1 MVKYPLRVNTATFRE
16 WLSEFGKRVS
26 KKRHKKLDYDKWRP
40 MYLWS
45 KPGTDWEEIEI
56 NYFHC
61 PDMLYIIPRHND
73 KFSPN
78 GVEIML
84 GKDNSFGEY
93 LLDAM
98 NDLNKLCDIG
108 ASAKLAADAIS
119 SSTAAIGSLNDYYS
133 TIQTD
138 LDYSKIC
145 VNSATNTTPT
155 WTFTLDTNGFQI
167 SENGEWKPIEEYVE
181 QQIEKYNNKSVEENK
196 EMMKFDFG
204 PVDSSVHM
212 SLYGMAIKN
221 ASGTY
226 VAYDAKTGSIM
237 DVDIIN
243 FEGANKFMYKMPVAL
258 SAVQIG
264 DVIVHSKHP
273 MFVSEVDIETNRMV
287 AVDIYDGEEKVI
299 VPTQS
304 PFGFSFITKV
314 VSLINFANSAD
325 ASNPF
330 GNMLPFLLMG
340 DSKSTDNSMLM
351 AMAMMGGH
359 TDMMQNPMM
368 LYALMNKDGKNN
380 DMLPFLLMSG
390 FGAKPNGCN
399 GNCSCH
405 KDK

>member
-26 KKRHKKLDYDKWRP
+26 KKRYKKLDYDKWRP

-56 NYFHC
+56 NVFDC
-61 PDMLYIIPRHND
+61 PDMVYIVPRHTD
-73 KFSPN
+73 KLSPN

-84 GKDNSFGEY
+84 HENSFGDY
-93 LLDAM
+93 LISAMEDYNTTLTNATKSVSALSDSISTASAAIASLGTSITTLDDCSISYVCDTISSWQPWTI
-98 NDLNKLCDIG
+98 DLNPDGIRING
-108 ASAKLAADAIS
+108 D
-119 SSTAAIGSLNDYYS
+119 SL
-133 TIQTD
+133 
-138 LDYSKIC
+138 
-145 VNSATNTTPT
+145 
-155 WTFTLDTNGFQI
+155 
-167 SENGEWKPIEEYVE
+167 EEY
-181 QQIEKYNNKSVEENK
+181 IEKTVNNNKKEEENNK
-196 EMMKFDFG
+196 MMKFDFG

-243 FEGANKFMYKMPVAL
+243 FEGANRFMYKMPVAL
-258 SAVQIG
+258 SAVQVG

-273 MFVSEVDIETNRMV
+273 MFVSDIDVETNRMV

-314 VSLINFANSAD
+314 ISLFNFAGTAD

-340 DSKSTDNSMLM
+340 DSKSTDTDGLLPLLF
-351 AMAMMGGH
+351 MMNGN
-359 TDMMQNPMM
+359 TDMAQNPMM
-368 LYALMNKDGKNN
+368 LWALMGNRTN
-380 DMLPFLLMSG
+380 DPMMLALMMGG
-390 FGAKPNGCN
+390 FGAKPNGCG

>member
-26 KKRHKKLDYDKWRP
+26 KKHYKKLDYDKWRP

-61 PDMLYIIPRHND
+61 PDTLYIIPRHND
-73 KFSPN
+73 KPSPN
-78 GVEIML
+78 GVDIML

-93 LLDAM
+93 LLDVM

-108 ASAKLAADAIS
+108 ASAKLAAETIG
-119 SSTAAIGSLNDYYS
+119 SSTAAISSLADYYS
-133 TIQTD
+133 TIQAD
-138 LDYSKIC
+138 LDYNRTVIS
-145 VNSATNTTPT
+145 SATNSTPAWSVELNVDGLRIT
-155 WTFTLDTNGFQI
+155 
-167 SENGEWKPIEEYVE
+167 ENGASKSLEEYVE

-204 PVDSSVHM
+204 PVDSGVHM

-226 VAYDAKTGSIM
+226 VAYDVKTGSIM

-258 SAVQIG
+258 SAVQVG

-314 VSLINFANSAD
+314 VSLFNFAGTAD

-330 GNMLPFLLMG
+330 GNMLPFLLMS
-340 DSKSTDNSMLM
+340 DSKSTDKDNLLPLLF
-351 AMAMMGGH
+351 MMNGN
-359 TDMMQNPMM
+359 TDMAQNPMM
-368 LYALMNKDGKNN
+368 LWALMGNRTN
-380 DMLPFLLMSG
+380 DPMMLALMMGG
-390 FGAKPNGCN
+390 FGAKPNGCG

>member
-1 MVKYPLRVNTATFRE
+1 
-16 WLSEFGKRVS
+16 
-26 KKRHKKLDYDKWRP
+26 

-56 NYFHC
+56 NVFDC
-61 PDMLYIIPRHND
+61 PDMVYIVPRHTD
-73 KFSPN
+73 KLSPN

-84 GKDNSFGEY
+84 HENSFGDY
-93 LLDAM
+93 LIGVMEDYNTALTFAYDTCTKLSTDGQCICTTLQDWQPWTI
-98 NDLNKLCDIG
+98 DLNPDGIQING
-108 ASAKLAADAIS
+108 D
-119 SSTAAIGSLNDYYS
+119 SL
-133 TIQTD
+133 
-138 LDYSKIC
+138 
-145 VNSATNTTPT
+145 
-155 WTFTLDTNGFQI
+155 
-167 SENGEWKPIEEYVE
+167 EEY
-181 QQIEKYNNKSVEENK
+181 IEKTVNNNKKEEENNK
-196 EMMKFDFG
+196 MMKFDFG

-226 VAYDAKTGSIM
+226 VAYDVKTGSIM

-258 SAVQIG
+258 SAVQVG

-314 VSLINFANSAD
+314 VSLFNFAGTAD

-330 GNMLPFLLMG
+330 GNMLPFLLMS
-340 DSKSTDNSMLM
+340 DSKSTDKDNLLPLLFMMNGNIDM
-351 AMAMMGGH
+351 A
-359 TDMMQNPMM
+359 QNPMM
-368 LYALMNKDGKNN
+368 LWALMGNRTN
-380 DMLPFLLMSG
+380 DPMMLALMMGG
-390 FGAKPNGCN
+390 FGAKPNGCG

>member
-1 MVKYPLRVNTATFRE
+1 
-16 WLSEFGKRVS
+16 
-26 KKRHKKLDYDKWRP
+26 

-45 KPGTDWEEIEI
+45 KPGADWEDIEI
-56 NYFHC
+56 NVFDC
-61 PDMLYIIPRHND
+61 PEMVYIVPRHTD
-73 KFSPN
+73 KLSPN

-84 GKDNSFGEY
+84 HKNSFGDY
-93 LLDAM
+93 L
-98 NDLNKLCDIG
+98 IG
-108 ASAKLAADAIS
+108 VMEDYNAALTYSNTSVSAISNALSSAADATYIAYDTCTKL
-119 SSTAAIGSLNDYYS
+119 STDGQCICTTLQDWQPWTIDLNPDGIQINGDSL
-133 TIQTD
+133 
-138 LDYSKIC
+138 
-145 VNSATNTTPT
+145 
-155 WTFTLDTNGFQI
+155 
-167 SENGEWKPIEEYVE
+167 EEY
-181 QQIEKYNNKSVEENK
+181 IEKTVNNNKKEEENNK
-196 EMMKFDFG
+196 MMKFDFG

-258 SAVQIG
+258 SAVQVG

-314 VSLINFANSAD
+314 VSLFNFTGTAD

-330 GNMLPFLLMG
+330 GNMLPFLLMS
-340 DSKSTDNSMLM
+340 DSKSTDKDNLLPLLF
-351 AMAMMGGH
+351 MMNGN
-359 TDMMQNPMM
+359 TDMAQNPMM
-368 LYALMNKDGKNN
+368 LWALMGNRTN
-380 DMLPFLLMSG
+380 DPMMLALMMGG
-390 FGAKPNGCN
+390 FSAKPNGCG

>member
-1 MVKYPLRVNTATFRE
+1 MVKYPLRVSTATFRE

-26 KKRHKKLDYDKWRP
+26 KKHYKKLDYDKWRP

-56 NYFHC
+56 NVFDC
-61 PDMLYIIPRHND
+61 PEMVYIVPRHTD
-73 KFSPN
+73 KLSPN

-84 GKDNSFGEY
+84 HENSFGDY
-93 LLDAM
+93 L
-98 NDLNKLCDIG
+98 IG
-108 ASAKLAADAIS
+108 VMEDYNTALTYSNASISAISNAFSTAADATVAYDYDTRTNLIAHDQHIHN
-119 SSTAAIGSLNDYYS
+119 TLQDWQNWTIDLNTHSLR
-133 TIQTD
+133 I
-138 LDYSKIC
+138 
-145 VNSATNTTPT
+145 
-155 WTFTLDTNGFQI
+155 
-167 SENGEWKPIEEYVE
+167 NGESLEEY
-181 QQIEKYNNKSVEENK
+181 IEKTINTSNNNKKEEENNK
-196 EMMKFDFG
+196 MMKFDFG

-221 ASGTY
+221 ASGAY
-226 VAYDAKTGSIM
+226 VAYDVKTGSIM

-258 SAVQIG
+258 SAVQVG

-314 VSLINFANSAD
+314 ISLFNFAGTAD

-330 GNMLPFLLMG
+330 GDMLPFLLMS
-340 DSKSTDNSMLM
+340 DSKNNDNSMLM

-368 LYALMNKDGKNN
+368 LYALMNKDGKNS

-390 FGAKPNGCN
+390 FGVKPNGCN